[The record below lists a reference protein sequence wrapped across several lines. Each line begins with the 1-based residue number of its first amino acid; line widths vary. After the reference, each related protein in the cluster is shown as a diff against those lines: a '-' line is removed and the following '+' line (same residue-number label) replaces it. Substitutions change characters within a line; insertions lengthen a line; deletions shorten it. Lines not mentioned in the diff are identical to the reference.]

1 MVTDLVTWFADHRE
15 TLDLMGASGHWSA
28 MTVFCV
34 GLIPTTL
41 RVREV
46 FSEVTLTVTLSFLMV
61 EVMEPYDID
70 N

>member
-1 MVTDLVTWFADHRE
+1 M
-15 TLDLMGASGHWSA
+15 
-28 MTVFCV
+28 
-34 GLIPTTL
+34 GLIPTAL

>member
-1 MVTDLVTWFADHRE
+1 
-15 TLDLMGASGHWSA
+15 MGASGHWSA

-46 FSEVTLTVTLSFLMV
+46 FSEVTLTVTLLFLMV